1 MNDVTIMICFV
12 VNYVLLC
19 VLYFMQLSNL
29 GIHKDFLQYM
39 KNQNE
44 INRLTVDN
52 MDRLVNKLIE
62 FNILGVSVDDFCNGS
77 NDDFFDSLH
86 SSSDYIHKPWYC
98 DEDRKE
104 KD

>member
-29 GIHKDFLQYM
+29 GIHKDFLQYI

-62 FNILGVSVDDFCNGS
+62 FNILEISGNDFYN
-77 NDDFFDSLH
+77 NT
-86 SSSDYIHKPWYC
+86 
-98 DEDRKE
+98 EKE
-104 KD
+104 